1 MPTDSRPHVKFSIFF
16 WLVEGMWKYDIIDV
30 FQITM
35 PKEHR
40 RGTEKR
46 LPGRRGGG
54 EIRKVKK
61 TTDYI
66 FFIFLKNLFS
76 AIPHPSRHAHCRHFD
91 QNMCNACCGF

>member
-1 MPTDSRPHVKFSIFF
+1 MYFRLRCQKSTGVVQKRDYR
-16 WLVEGMWKYDIIDV
+16 EG
-30 FQITM
+30 
-35 PKEHR
+35 
-40 RGTEKR
+40 G
-46 LPGRRGGG
+46 GGG